1 MIELKKKTKLI
12 GQKNGITRTLR
23 LPTKDST
30 AEHFDSFNALFKNVK
45 QTAFWNKH
53 HLADTG

>member
-45 QTAFWNKH
+45 QTAF
-53 HLADTG
+53 